1 MPGEPADEIIAIV
14 REAARLI
21 RPQLQERLYDH
32 YGSNWLDAV
41 NDNRAAGGK
50 PPIKALDDSRACLS
64 VFAYDPA
71 TEAWAAP
78 DLRRGARQLA
88 GLATDAHHD
97 EALGEDDVRRASSIL
112 RQFAKVAP
120 PRPTPTPTPPPAH
133 APPPTPTPPPAPP
146 PPPTPTPTPPRGGD
160 VNVDLSLTP
169 DEAQMGCVKQVQSA
183 RPGRAPS
190 VRIPPGSPDGRR
202 LLVRKEGLPGP
213 TGGPPGDLYVRIRVQ
228 SAATPSG
235 RPDRGGPPTSM
246 MAEADF
252 LARTLYEARVREQ
265 FVFALRQFTAGL
277 TERGERNPE
286 MVLQHYTGSMLWPVI
301 TRQRLQFFLS
311 HADGPEVKAALVGL
325 DARHHRQ
332 APRPFYKSRRFQ
344 ITLALFWLV
353 CFIVEGGLHTIVPH
367 IL

>member
-1 MPGEPADEIIAIV
+1 MGERDWEAAMPGEPADEIIVIV
-14 REAARLI
+14 REAARVI
-21 RPQLQERLYDH
+21 RPQLQERLYNH

-41 NDNRAAGGK
+41 NDNRAADGK
-50 PPIKALDDSRACLS
+50 PPVKSLDDSRACLS

-88 GLATDAHHD
+88 GLATGAHHD

-112 RQFAKVAP
+112 HQFAKV
-120 PRPTPTPTPPPAH
+120 T
-133 APPPTPTPPPAPP
+133 P
-146 PPPTPTPTPPRGGD
+146 PPPTPAQPPAPAPAHTPPPPPPRGGD
-160 VNVDLSLTP
+160 VNIDLSLTP
-169 DEAQMGCVKQVQSA
+169 GEARTGCVKQVQGA
-183 RPGRAPS
+183 RPGRAPL
-190 VRIPPGSPDGRR
+190 VRIPPGTPNGRQLR
-202 LLVRKEGLPGP
+202 VREEGLPGP
-213 TGGPPGDLYVRIRVQ
+213 TGGSPGDLYIRIRVQ

-235 RPDRGGPPTSM
+235 RPDPGGPPTSM

-252 LARTLYEARVREQ
+252 LARTLYEARGSEQ

-311 HADGPEVKAALVGL
+311 QADGPEVKAALVGL
-325 DARHHRQ
+325 DGRHHRQ
-332 APRPFYKSRRFQ
+332 APRPFYKGRRFQ
-344 ITLALFWLV
+344 ITLALFWLF
-353 CFIVEGGLHTIVPH
+353 CFIIGGGLHTFFAG

>member
-14 REAARLI
+14 REAARVI
-21 RPQLQERLYDH
+21 RPRLQERLFDH
-32 YGSNWLDAV
+32 YGSNWLAAV
-41 NDNRAAGGK
+41 NDNRSADGK
-50 PPIKALDDSRACLS
+50 PPVKSLDDSRACLS

-97 EALGEDDVRRASSIL
+97 EALGEADVRRASSIL
-112 RQFAKVAP
+112 HQFAKA
-120 PRPTPTPTPPPAH
+120 A
-133 APPPTPTPPPAPP
+133 PAPP
-146 PPPTPTPTPPRGGD
+146 PHTPPPPPPRGSD
-160 VNVDLSLTP
+160 VNVELSLTP
-169 DEAQMGCVKQVQSA
+169 GEARTGCVKQVQGA
-183 RPGRAPS
+183 RPGRAPL
-190 VRIPPGSPDGRR
+190 VRIPPGTPDGRR
-202 LLVRKEGLPGP
+202 LLVREKGLPGP
-213 TGGPPGDLYVRIRVQ
+213 TGGPAGDLYVRIRIQ

-235 RPDRGGPPTSM
+235 RQDPGGPPTSM
-246 MAEADF
+246 MAEADY
-252 LARTLYEARVREQ
+252 LARTLYEARGSEQ
-265 FVFALRQFTAGL
+265 FVFALRQFTAGV

-311 HADGPEVKAALVGL
+311 QADGPEVKAALVGL

-353 CFIVEGGLHTIVPH
+353 CFIIGGGLPTIFAH
-367 IL
+367 IF